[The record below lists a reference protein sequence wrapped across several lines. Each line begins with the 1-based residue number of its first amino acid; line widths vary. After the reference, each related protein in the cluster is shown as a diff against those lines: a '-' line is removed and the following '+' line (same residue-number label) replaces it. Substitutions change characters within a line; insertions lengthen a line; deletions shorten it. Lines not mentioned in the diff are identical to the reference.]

1 MIFKALILLFTIV
14 RAELFTEARV
24 PLNEK
29 AFQRIKNSFPL
40 KSKERQDIYFD
51 LYDGKNFLF
60 ENSLSPIKLRIKES
74 KSKITLQLSDK
85 QINKKFEKCGDFYIL
100 ISQKNSFESE
110 LSTKALNKIKSLN
123 FSIVKEFAQNSG
135 HALFLIDQRDQIVTQ
150 AIDEGRDIFLQ
161 SRPNSH
167 HLLIE
172 KNMAQRI
179 KYELIKN
186 FYGKSFIL
194 SLKQSMITSISG
206 NDYSSY
212 EIEIQP
218 EHEDEWT
225 LADFSEA
232 SCQTMLE
239 LNLSKNDLSLDF
251 HPEYQDALN
260 YYRNLNQLLGF

>member
-14 RAELFTEARV
+14 RAELSTEARV
-24 PLNEK
+24 ALNEK

-60 ENSLSPIKLRIKES
+60 DNSLSPLKLRIKES
-74 KSKITLQLSDK
+74 KSKITLQLSEK
-85 QINKKFEKCGDFYIL
+85 VINKKIEKCGNLFFV

-123 FSIVKEFAQNSG
+123 SSIVRGFAQNSG
-135 HALFLIDQRDQIVTQ
+135 HSLFLIDQRDQFVSQ
-150 AIDEGRDIFLQ
+150 VIDEGRDIFLQ

-172 KNMAQRI
+172 KNMAKRI

-186 FYGKSFIL
+186 FYGKSFIV

-206 NDYSSY
+206 DEYFSH

-218 EHEDEWT
+218 EDEDEWT
-225 LADFSEA
+225 LSDFSKA
-232 SCQTMLE
+232 SCIAMQE
-239 LNLSKNDLSLDF
+239 LKLTKNDLSLDS